1 MAIKSSPTGQGY
13 KLDGWPA
20 ANVVFWGLLLVSLL
34 FPHFITII
42 YLLSYDG
49 NVVALH
55 CIWKSGL
62 QVTDICIFYPKGTEG
77 KWWLMWR
84 EKLVLKYW
92 RYLAKLLEQQ
102 RGKVPCL
109 SKIHI
114 KLSLLSTWIFAFQS
128 GWLLWWLLS
137 SSSSLSLFNQHFR
150 SGFTVLIAKTDASK
164 ILQKK

>member
-42 YLLSYDG
+42 YLLSYDS

-114 KLSLLSTWIFAFQS
+114 SHEFLLFSLA
-128 GWLLWWLLS
+128 GYYDYYY
-137 SSSSLSLFNQHFR
+137 HHHHYHY
-150 SGFTVLIAKTDASK
+150 LIGTLGVVSRC
-164 ILQKK
+164 